1 MSSFERIS
9 SKDVLGS
16 NIECVTLTKQFFEN
30 NIIDNSKEGLPF
42 SFSEFEGLPIQY
54 MQQIHG
60 SSIETIKEFSKEPI
74 KKIDALFSRSNKF
87 SLAIMSADCLP
98 IAISNSKGTKI
109 ALLHAGWRGL
119 SGGIIKNSLG
129 MFDLERDEIKA
140 WLAPC
145 ISKEQYEVGSDVFK
159 TFVNSD
165 GDSEKNFV
173 RLNAKKWKF
182 DIRAEATR
190 ILRKYDVSVHQS
202 NYCTYKDQDLFYSYR
217 RDKTDNRVLTLLW
230 RKNV

>member
-16 NIECVTLTKQFFEN
+16 NIECITLTKQFFEN
-30 NIIDNSKEGLPF
+30 KIIDNSKEGLPF

-60 SSIETIKEFSKEPI
+60 ASIETIKEFSKEPI
-74 KKIDALFSRSNKF
+74 KETDALFSRSNKF

-119 SGGIIKNSLG
+119 SGGIIKNSLAK
-129 MFDLERDEIKA
+129 FDLERDEIKA

-159 TFVNSD
+159 TFINSD

-173 RLNAKKWKF
+173 RLNSKKWK
-182 DIRAEATR
+182 
-190 ILRKYDVSVHQS
+190 
-202 NYCTYKDQDLFYSYR
+202 CG
-217 RDKTDNRVLTLLW
+217 
-230 RKNV
+230 